1 MSFFRWNI
9 KSTYNKNKSLLK
21 QLIELRGIS
30 DYENFINPPS
40 VQFYFNKFPQEF
52 KKSLVKAK
60 NEILKN
66 IQENN
71 HIIIYG
77 DYDSD
82 GVTATK
88 IIYSTIKDE
97 FKYSNISFFIPNRFK
112 HGYGLSKK
120 AIDEIIFLHKN
131 DKKILFIT
139 VDTGITALEESKY
152 IKSLGHN
159 LLITDHHQKLEQLPQ
174 CDALVWSEEV
184 VGSTISWFLSKALG
198 SKNLNNLGLVA
209 IATITDLFPVVGIN
223 RSIVLNGLK
232 ILNHNPPMG
241 IKNLILTS
249 GNSHQLSTYDLGWVI
264 GPRLNAAGRLED
276 ACIAINLLLETED
289 KKSLEL
295 AKELNTINTKRQ
307 KATIEMYDIVKI
319 EQDDLPYVIV
329 QQSTNFHD
337 GIIGLLASKLVQ
349 KYYRP
354 ALVISIEDGI
364 GKGSARSIDGINIIE
379 LLRKYNDL
387 FVELGGHP
395 MAAGFCIKQENIILL
410 TQKLNEY
417 IKENIL
423 DINIFTPRID
433 IDLSIPI
440 FMVDISLFEEI
451 QTLMPFGLGNPE
463 PMFCSENLFITDIS
477 IIGKTKE
484 HVSLKLSDGFNVY
497 KSVWFGG
504 AIKVKT
510 LGLGDKVDIAY
521 TLSKNV
527 FNNKVNIDLIIKD
540 LKISKF

>member
-159 LLITDHHQKLEQLPQ
+159 LLITDHHQKLEQLPS

-295 AKELNTINTKRQ
+295 AKELDTINTKRQ

-337 GIIGLLASKLVQ
+337 GIIGLVASKLVQ

-423 DINIFTPRID
+423 DINIFTPKID

>member
-159 LLITDHHQKLEQLPQ
+159 LLITDHHQKLEQLPS

-295 AKELNTINTKRQ
+295 AKELDTINTKRQ

-423 DINIFTPRID
+423 DINIFTPKID

>member
-159 LLITDHHQKLEQLPQ
+159 LLITDHHQKLEQLPH

-319 EQDDLPYVIV
+319 EQEDLPYVIV

>member
-159 LLITDHHQKLEQLPQ
+159 LLITDHHQKLEQLPH

-423 DINIFTPRID
+423 DINIFTPKID